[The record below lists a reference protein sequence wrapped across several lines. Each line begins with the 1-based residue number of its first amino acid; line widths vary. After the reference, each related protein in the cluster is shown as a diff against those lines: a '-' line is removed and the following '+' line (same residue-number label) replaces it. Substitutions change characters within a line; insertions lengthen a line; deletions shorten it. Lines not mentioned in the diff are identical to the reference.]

1 MQDPAVLERRE
12 RSSFRRTSS
21 HSPVRRAARPVFRF
35 SFSFSLLHPPCSF
48 PCAFFPVRLSLST
61 FVQYFWS
68 FLPSPWQRSLCA
80 VPAGQGASSGF
91 MPCHA
96 LLVTQCSC
104 TCLFFFTK
112 DQEKEA
118 DPACSTCVPCR
129 AVLLQEPGTSVDFT
143 RLPAAVPRRPL
154 NFC

>member
-80 VPAGQGASSGF
+80 VPAGQGASSGSCPVTHSLSRNVPVPVF
-91 MPCHA
+91 SFSQRIRKKRLTLRARYAFPSGQYFCKSQE
-96 LLVTQCSC
+96 LLLISH
-104 TCLFFFTK
+104 
-112 DQEKEA
+112 D
-118 DPACSTCVPCR
+118 CR
-129 AVLLQEPGTSVDFT
+129 QLSPVAP
-143 RLPAAVPRRPL
+143 
-154 NFC
+154 